1 MFAMTR
7 VLIVDDQPAFRR
19 RLRTLLDRAG
29 LEVVGEAGD
38 IPSAETQAQS
48 LQPDLAV
55 VDVLLPGVSGIEGTP
70 RLKALAPNMRV
81 ILVSAYHER
90 LLHASAQAAGAEAFI
105 PKDELD
111 LSVAMSWNENEGG
124 LT

>member
-1 MFAMTR
+1 MTR

-19 RLRTLLDRAG
+19 QLRTLLDRAG
-29 LEVVGEAGD
+29 LAVVGEAGV
-38 IPSAETQAQS
+38 IPSADTQAQS

-111 LSVAMSWNENEGG
+111 LSVALSWNENEGD

>member
-1 MFAMTR
+1 MTR

>member
-1 MFAMTR
+1 MTR

-19 RLRTLLDRAG
+19 QLRTLLDRAG

-111 LSVAMSWNENEGG
+111 LSVALSWNENEGD